1 MHSIRPDETF
11 VLHRE
16 VPKQLRAVLPL
27 FQDLLDGVNTLDFG
41 RLLARHCP
49 LPATLKKKETRTKPP
64 SVWSKQAAKEKGC
77 GKEREHDML
86 YQGSGLR
93 LGLESGL
100 QSDLDPL
107 MGGSAAGLG
116 QGDFVYQNSESE
128 EEGYCVDK
136 LRVQGLVGESDG
148 YITQEEEEEEGPGA
162 RNRASTLAWASDQD
176 GTLSVEE
183 SRREE
188 AEGRFEGRKQ
198 LEGENQPK
206 KQRQLEVGGG
216 DAAENGAPAS
226 SPASQPSSGG
236 SEGLAALL
244 PAHLAPE
251 LEATY
256 KELIGQFCEHRQVAA
271 FVWSAL
277 CKAVP
282 EALLGGAHG
291 SASACAL
298 RERVNK
304 FVRLGRFE
312 TMSMEE
318 LMHGLRLEDFPWLWD
333 ESPRSRGAVLAED
346 SGGDQNPGSR
356 GPFLAED
363 LGRGGFA
370 KRGFQQGV
378 VLAMPERKVG
388 GVVRVDHFF
397 KENGIFE
404 ERAGEEFWDE
414 PFEEIPLTQEPMT
427 AETEFENEA
436 LPQTNTNRTTPPFL
450 KRMPKFPPDKTAQLR
465 RRLSDWLY
473 FLFSKLVIPLLRT
486 HFYITESEP
495 HKQKVFYYRKPAWR
509 QLAALSVRQL
519 AGPCGPYRQVAAGEA
534 EALLAKA
541 GRSFGPA
548 ELRLLPKANGMRPIA
563 RLGVKSVVQIERRME
578 KKAEVP
584 RARFRRRSSTGNR
597 NLKRS
602 STGVEQLEDGLV
614 GRGGFGKGT
623 RQPDWIADT
632 FGLTPERTNG
642 SGIRGA
648 AAIVAGRNPVPG
660 FSVLEFGAPN
670 KLLGDAHAIL
680 KFEKWRGSE
689 DLGCSVFGF
698 DDIHAKLRAFLRR
711 LRGESGGA
719 MPRVYMAGCDIAAA
733 YDTIPQDFLWQV
745 SSNEQWS
752 RW

>member
-1 MHSIRPDETF
+1 M
-11 VLHRE
+11 
-16 VPKQLRAVLPL
+16 VLPL
-27 FQDLLDGVNTLDFG
+27 FQDLLVGVNTLDFG

-64 SVWSKQAAKEKGC
+64 SVWSKQAAKGKGC
-77 GKEREHDML
+77 EKEREHDVHD
-86 YQGSGLR
+86 QQSGMR
-93 LGLESGL
+93 LVLESGL
-100 QSDLDPL
+100 QSVLGPVV
-107 MGGSAAGLG
+107 GGTAEGRG
-116 QGDFVYQNSESE
+116 HEGPVCGTSERE
-128 EEGYCVDK
+128 EEEYCADQ
-136 LRVQGLVGESDG
+136 LGVQGLVGESDG
-148 YITQEEEEEEGPGA
+148 YITQEEEEEEGPRA
-162 RNRASTLAWASDQD
+162 RNRASTLAWASDQN
-176 GTLSVEE
+176 GALSMEE
-183 SRREE
+183 SRGEE
-188 AEGRFEGRKQ
+188 AAAGFEGRKQ
-198 LEGENQPK
+198 LTGENQPT

-216 DAAENGAPAS
+216 NAAENGAPAS

-277 CKAVP
+277 CKVVP
-282 EALLGGAHG
+282 KALLGGAHG
-291 SASACAL
+291 SASARLL
-298 RERVNK
+298 RERVNR

-312 TMSMEE
+312 TISMEE

-333 ESPRSRGAVLAED
+333 ESPRSRGA
-346 SGGDQNPGSR
+346 
-356 GPFLAED
+356 FLAED
-363 LGRGGFA
+363 PGRGA
-370 KRGFQQGV
+370 SVKRGFQQGV
-378 VLAMPERKVG
+378 MLTMPERKVA

-397 KENGIFE
+397 KDNGSFE

-414 PFEEIPLTQEPMT
+414 PCEDIPLTQEPMT

-436 LPQTNTNRTTPPFL
+436 LPQTNTTRTTPPFL

-519 AGPCGPYRQVAAGEA
+519 AGPGGPYRQVAAGEA

-578 KKAEVP
+578 KKAAAGAEVP
-584 RARFRRRSSTGNR
+584 RAQFRRRSSTGKWK
-597 NLKRS
+597 LKRS
-602 STGVEQLEDGLV
+602 STGVDGLV
-614 GRGGFGKGT
+614 GRGGFEKGT
-623 RQPDWIADT
+623 RQPHWIVDAL
-632 FGLTPERTNG
+632 GRNLERTNG

-648 AAIVAGRNPVPG
+648 AAIVASIAPQNPVPG
-660 FSVLEFGAPN
+660 FRVLEFGAPN
-670 KLLGDAHAIL
+670 KQLGDAHAIL

-711 LRGESGGA
+711 FRGRSGRA

-733 YDTIPQDFLWQV
+733 YDTVPQDFLWQV
-745 SSNEQWS
+745 SSN
-752 RW
+752 

>member
-1 MHSIRPDETF
+1 M
-11 VLHRE
+11 
-16 VPKQLRAVLPL
+16 PKQLRVVLPL
-27 FQDLLDGVNTLDFG
+27 FQDLVVRVNTLDFG

-49 LPATLKKKETRTKPP
+49 LPATLEKKETRTKPH
-64 SVWSKQAAKEKGC
+64 SVWSKQAAKGKGC
-77 GKEREHDML
+77 EKEKEHDVHN
-86 YQGSGLR
+86 QRSGLR

-100 QSDLDPL
+100 QSDSGPPVE
-107 MGGSAAGLG
+107 GSAAGRG
-116 QGDFVYQNSESE
+116 QGGPVYQNSESE
-128 EEGYCVDK
+128 EEGLFADQLK
-136 LRVQGLVGESDG
+136 VQGLVDESDG

-176 GTLSVEE
+176 GSLSPED

-188 AEGRFEGRKQ
+188 AAAGLEGRKQ
-198 LEGENQPK
+198 LEGE
-206 KQRQLEVGGG
+206 KQLKEERQREVGSD
-216 DAAENGAPAS
+216 DAGENGAPAF
-226 SPASQPSSGG
+226 SPASQPSSDA
-236 SEGLAALL
+236 SEGLVALL

-256 KELIGQFCEHRQVAA
+256 KELIRQFCEHRQVVA

-277 CKAVP
+277 CKVVP
-282 EALLGGAHG
+282 KALLGGAHG
-291 SASACAL
+291 SASARAL
-298 RERVNK
+298 RERVNR

-312 TMSMEE
+312 IMSMEE

-333 ESPRSRGAVLAED
+333 ESPRSRGAGLAED
-346 SGGDQNPGSR
+346 PGRDQNPRSR
-356 GPFLAED
+356 GAFLAED
-363 LGRGGFA
+363 PGRSA
-370 KRGFQQGV
+370 SVKRGFQQGV
-378 VLAMPERKVG
+378 VLAMPERKVA

-397 KENGIFE
+397 KDNGIFDQ
-404 ERAGEEFWDE
+404 RAGEEFWDK
-414 PFEEIPLTQEPMT
+414 PCEEIPLTQEPMM
-427 AETEFENEA
+427 AETEFENKV
-436 LPQTNTNRTTPPFL
+436 LPQTDTDRTTPPFL

-519 AGPCGPYRQVAAGEA
+519 VGPGGPFRQVAAGEA
-534 EALLAKA
+534 EALLARP

-578 KKAEVP
+578 KKAAVGAEVP
-584 RARFRRRSSTGNR
+584 RAGFRRQSSTGNR

-602 STGVEQLEDGLV
+602 STGVEQFEDGLV
-614 GRGGFGKGT
+614 GRGGFERGT
-623 RQPDWIADT
+623 RQPDWIADA

-648 AAIVAGRNPVPG
+648 AAIGAGIPPHNLVPG
-660 FSVLEFGAPN
+660 SRVLEFGAPN

-680 KFEKWRGSE
+680 KFEKWRGLE

-698 DDIHAKLRAFLRR
+698 DDIHAKLRAFVRG
-711 LRGESGGA
+711 LRGKSGGA

-733 YDTIPQDFLWQV
+733 YDTVPQDFLWQV
-745 SSNEQWS
+745 SSN
-752 RW
+752 